1 MCDSLG
7 MSDKKVKAYKLTML
21 GQTVVFKSQ
30 DQMIESIKSDTDDF
44 GKTEI
49 EIEVTEMYE
58 HEIEELPE
66 FEGY

>member
-7 MSDKKVKAYKLTML
+7 QSDQKVKVYKLTML
-21 GQTVVFKSQ
+21 GQTVVYLNP
-30 DQMIESIKSDTDDF
+30 DQMLESIKEDMDDY

-49 EIEVTEMYE
+49 EIEVAEMYE
-58 HEIEELPE
+58 HEFDVLPE